1 MKPALVVLH
10 SPALSASLG
19 NHPVGNS
26 NEFIFQWGAVS
37 LACVKLSHRGLIE
50 TLTITG
56 EFSFKKGQGLD

>member
-37 LACVKLSHRGLIE
+37 LACVKLSH
-50 TLTITG
+50 
-56 EFSFKKGQGLD
+56 